1 MPSDSIH
8 TQYISAPS
16 TYAACYYPIHAE
28 EVDDGLLKNAF
39 RLRHVGVA
47 VVGSKEG
54 RFAA

>member
-1 MPSDSIH
+1 MPSDSIL
-8 TQYISAPS
+8 TQYISAPC
-16 TYAACYYPIHAE
+16 TYAACYYYPIHAE
-28 EVDDGLLKNAF
+28 EVHGLLKNAF